1 MAGPFYFAW
10 VGASETSFD
19 PVAHARE
26 DEDVFGFTVEHQE
39 GDFAALEIEIR
50 NPRVGLL
57 APARKVHAF
66 LSFDTGSEVKP
77 LFRGRLVGIPDDINQ
92 EIVRLQFT
100 ARPDDYAAQKT
111 ALANTLKVLPYYDP
125 VFISKDKW
133 DDPDATLE
141 ARSELWHIDRVT
153 GELTT
158 SDLLVGEDGN
168 EDFLASEVPNDSVSV
183 HLNQTPLRSVTMDAE
198 VGWSQR
204 DSGTLPI
211 YYNSSFT
218 SFLADSVAEEWPK
231 AGANLGGGW
240 SVTVGYA
247 STNIDNIPS
256 DAFHTDINL
265 PAPPDPI
272 PEDQTVIEPPPP
284 PPRNTVGRPIP
295 GGWIFILTHE
305 EVQGKSSAT
314 EASLRVREEGVI
326 IPLVTV
332 YGTLVVRYDAD
343 RNRKEHLRFTLH
355 ADAQPIITLPGED
368 EVLNLS
374 VSGNDVGKDVA
385 GDLPIGSARRRSYF
399 PTDRGLK
406 SLEYLICLARAHLI
420 LRSRAVEVTFECAF
434 ERATELS
441 CRKNARVFD
450 GRLPGSNAVGKVI
463 KYGFSADGDSGKLI
477 GTVTIGCAIGFGGAI
492 SESPGAPTYVEDGYV
507 ALGYQFYDGQIEVL
521 AASDV
526 GYTVPIDAPTDD
538 GLGFPLTRVPFLA
551 EPQFHSVDL
560 SAGIFEGTVD
570 LSNPDGAQAAKT
582 AIDAIIKSKRCH
594 LDFTIAPVNGQ
605 TFDNSYDITLTDLVV
620 PKMIDLEATS

>member
-10 VGASETSFD
+10 VSPSETTFD
-19 PVAHARE
+19 AAVHNRE
-26 DEDVFGFTVEHQE
+26 DEDVFGFTVEHSE
-39 GDFAALEIEIR
+39 GDFAGLEIEIR

-66 LSFDTGSEVKP
+66 LSYDTGTEIKP

-100 ARPDDYAAQKT
+100 ARPDDYAAQKA
-111 ALANTLKVLPYYDP
+111 ALANTLRVLPYCDP

-133 DDPDATLE
+133 DDPDAVLE

-168 EDFLASEVPNDSVSV
+168 EDFFDSDVPYDSVSV
-183 HLNQTPLRSVTMDAE
+183 HLNQTPLRTVTMDAE

-240 SVTVGYA
+240 AVTLGYA
-247 STNIDNIPS
+247 SSNIDNIPS

-265 PAPPDPI
+265 PAPSDPI

-295 GGWIFILTHE
+295 GGWVFILIHQE
-305 EVQGKSSAT
+305 IQGKSSAT
-314 EASLRVREEGVI
+314 EASLRVREEGII

-343 RNRKEHLRFTLH
+343 RNRKEHLRFTLQ
-355 ADAQPIITLPGED
+355 ADTQPIITLPGED

-374 VSGNDVGKDVA
+374 ISGNDVGKDVA
-385 GDLPIGSARRRSYF
+385 GEFPIGSSRRRSYF
-399 PTDRGLK
+399 PTARGLK
-406 SLEYLICLARAHLI
+406 SIEYLICLARAHLI
-420 LRSRAVEVTFECAF
+420 LRSRTVEVTFECSF
-434 ERATELS
+434 ERAIELS

-450 GRLPGSNAVGKVI
+450 GRLPGGSALGKVI
-463 KYGFSADGDSGKLI
+463 KYRFSADGDTGKLI
-477 GTVTIGCAIGFGGAI
+477 GTGTIGCAIGFGGAV
-492 SESPGAPTYVEDGYV
+492 SVSSGSPTYVAVSYV
-507 ALGYQFYDGQIEVL
+507 ETGYQFYEDQVEVL
-521 AASDV
+521 PAGDI
-526 GYTVPIDAPTDD
+526 GYTIPIDAPNDD
-538 GLGFPLTRVPFLA
+538 GLVFPLTVVPFLA
-551 EPQFHSVDL
+551 GPQFHLADL
-560 SAGIFEGTVD
+560 SAGAFEGTVD
-570 LSNPDGAQAAKT
+570 LSNPDGSHAAKT
-582 AIDAIIKSKRCH
+582 AIDTILKAKRCH
-594 LDFTIAPVNGQ
+594 LGFTIAPVNGQ
-605 TFDNSYDITLTDLVV
+605 TFDNAYDITLTELVV
-620 PKMIDLEATS
+620 PKMIDLEAAS

>member
-1 MAGPFYFAW
+1 MAGPLYFAW
-10 VGASETSFD
+10 VAPSETTFD
-19 PVAHARE
+19 PAVHNRE
-26 DEDVFGFTVEHQE
+26 DEDVFGFTVEHSE
-39 GDFAALEIEIR
+39 GDFAGLEIEIR

-66 LSFDTGSEVKP
+66 LSYDTGTEIKP

-92 EIVRLQFT
+92 EVVRLQFT
-100 ARPDDYAAQKT
+100 ARPDNYTAQKT
-111 ALANTLKVLPYYDP
+111 ALAATLKVLPYYDP
-125 VFISKDKW
+125 VFIAKDKW
-133 DDPDATLE
+133 DDPDAVLE

-153 GELTT
+153 GVLTT

-168 EDFLASEVPNDSVSV
+168 EDFLASDVPYDTVGV
-183 HLNQTPLRSVTMDAE
+183 HLNQTPLRTVTMDAE

-204 DSGTLPI
+204 DSGTLPV
-211 YYNSSFT
+211 YSNASFT
-218 SFLADSVAEEWPK
+218 SFLADSVAQEWPK

-240 SVTVGYA
+240 TVTAGYA

-265 PAPPDPI
+265 PAPPDAI

-295 GGWIFILTHE
+295 GNWVFILTHQ

-343 RNRKEHLRFTLH
+343 RNRKERLRFTLQ
-355 ADAQPIITLPGED
+355 ADTQPIITLPGED
-368 EVLNLS
+368 EVLGLS
-374 VSGNDVGKDVA
+374 ISGNDVGKDVA
-385 GDLPIGSARRRSYF
+385 GEFPIGSSRRRSYF
-399 PTDRGLK
+399 PTARGLR
-406 SLEYLICLARAHLI
+406 SIEYLICLARAHLI

-434 ERATELS
+434 ERAIELS
-441 CRKNARVFD
+441 CRKNARLFD
-450 GRLPGSNAVGKVI
+450 ARLLGGSALGKII

-477 GTVTIGCAIGFGGAI
+477 GAVTIGCAIGFGGAVA
-492 SESPGAPTYVEDGYV
+492 ENPGVPTYVVDGFV
-507 ALGYQFYDGQIEVL
+507 STGYQFYANQVEVL
-521 AASDV
+521 PASDV
-526 GYTVPIDAPTDD
+526 GYTVPIDTSNDD
-538 GLGFPLTRVPFLA
+538 GLVFPLTNVPFLA
-551 EPQFHSVDL
+551 GPQFFTADL
-560 SAGIFEGTVD
+560 AAGAFEGTVD
-570 LSNPDGAQAAKT
+570 LSNPDGSQAAKT
-582 AIDAIIKSKRCH
+582 AIDTILKSQHGH

-605 TFDNSYDITLTDLVV
+605 TFDNAYDITLTELVV
-620 PKMIDLEATS
+620 PKMIDLEAAS

>member
-10 VGASETSFD
+10 VTASETTFD
-19 PVAHARE
+19 PSVHNRE
-26 DEDVFGFTVEHQE
+26 DEDVFGFTVEHSE
-39 GDFAALEIEIR
+39 GDFAGLEIEIR

-66 LSFDTGSEVKP
+66 LSYDTGIEIKP

-92 EIVRLQFT
+92 EVVRLQFT
-100 ARPDDYAAQKT
+100 ARPDDYAAQKA

-125 VFISKDKW
+125 VFIAKDKW
-133 DDPDATLE
+133 DDPDAVLE

-153 GELTT
+153 DALTT

-168 EDFLASEVPNDSVSV
+168 EDFLDSDVPYDSVSV
-183 HLNQTPLRSVTMDAE
+183 HLNQTPLRTVTMDAE

-204 DSGTLPI
+204 DSGTCTI
-211 YYNSSFT
+211 YSNSSFT

-231 AGANLGGGW
+231 AGGNLGGGW
-240 SVTVGYA
+240 TVTAGYA

-272 PEDQTVIEPPPP
+272 PEDQTVIEPPPA

-295 GGWIFILTHE
+295 AGWVFILTHE
-305 EVQGKSSAT
+305 EVQAKSSTT

-355 ADAQPIITLPGED
+355 AGTQPIITLPGED

-374 VSGNDVGKDVA
+374 IAGNDVGKDVA
-385 GDLPIGSARRRSYF
+385 GEFPIGSSRRRSYF
-399 PTDRGLK
+399 PTARGLQ
-406 SLEYLICLARAHLI
+406 SIEYLICLARATSAAAIAGRRGHLRVL
-420 LRSRAVEVTFECAF
+420 LRAGDRTFLPQ
-434 ERATELS
+434 ERARVRWS
-441 CRKNARVFD
+441 PPRAAARSA
-450 GRLPGSNAVGKVI
+450 RSSSTGSRSTA
-463 KYGFSADGDSGKLI
+463 
-477 GTVTIGCAIGFGGAI
+477 T
-492 SESPGAPTYVEDGYV
+492 P
-507 ALGYQFYDGQIEVL
+507 
-521 AASDV
+521 AS
-526 GYTVPIDAPTDD
+526 
-538 GLGFPLTRVPFLA
+538 
-551 EPQFHSVDL
+551 
-560 SAGIFEGTVD
+560 
-570 LSNPDGAQAAKT
+570 
-582 AIDAIIKSKRCH
+582 
-594 LDFTIAPVNGQ
+594 
-605 TFDNSYDITLTDLVV
+605 
-620 PKMIDLEATS
+620 